1 MGRPRTLENMTVPRA
16 VAETPYWKSS
26 KPRVRD
32 FFVQQLR
39 TRRRRN
45 PEVWH
50 KANRM
55 VSGAILLALVL
66 FVLAAFYPEWARYN
80 SLATELDE
88 KRAILQTQELDRD
101 QREREV
107 HLLQNDP
114 EYVEIIARDKIGVMK
129 PDEQIFRLD
138 APATTESTAVRAAV
152 PVVP

>member
-1 MGRPRTLENMTVPRA
+1 
-16 VAETPYWKSS
+16 
-26 KPRVRD
+26 
-32 FFVQQLR
+32 
-39 TRRRRN
+39 
-45 PEVWH
+45 
-50 KANRM
+50 M

>member
-45 PEVWH
+45 PDTWH

-55 VSGAILLALVL
+55 ISGFILLGVLLVI
-66 FVLAAFYPEWARYN
+66 LASFYPEWVRYN
-80 SLATELDE
+80 SLASELDE
-88 KRAILQTQELDRD
+88 KRAILQAQELDRE

-107 HLLQNDP
+107 HLLQTDP

-129 PDEQIFRLD
+129 PDEQVFRLD
-138 APATTESTAVRAAV
+138 APVASESSVRAV
-152 PVVP
+152 PAAP

>member
-1 MGRPRTLENMTVPRA
+1 
-16 VAETPYWKSS
+16 
-26 KPRVRD
+26 
-32 FFVQQLR
+32 
-39 TRRRRN
+39 
-45 PEVWH
+45 
-50 KANRM
+50 M
-55 VSGAILLALVL
+55 VSGAILLGLVL
-66 FVLAAFYPEWARYN
+66 FLLAAFYPEWARYN

-152 PVVP
+152 PVAP

>member
-1 MGRPRTLENMTVPRA
+1 
-16 VAETPYWKSS
+16 
-26 KPRVRD
+26 
-32 FFVQQLR
+32 
-39 TRRRRN
+39 
-45 PEVWH
+45 
-50 KANRM
+50 M

-66 FVLAAFYPEWARYN
+66 FVVAAFYPEWARYN

-138 APATTESTAVRAAV
+138 APATTEATAVRAAV
-152 PVVP
+152 PVAP

>member
-1 MGRPRTLENMTVPRA
+1 
-16 VAETPYWKSS
+16 
-26 KPRVRD
+26 
-32 FFVQQLR
+32 
-39 TRRRRN
+39 
-45 PEVWH
+45 
-50 KANRM
+50 M

-152 PVVP
+152 PVAP

>member
-1 MGRPRTLENMTVPRA
+1 MN
-16 VAETPYWKSS
+16 
-26 KPRVRD
+26 
-32 FFVQQLR
+32 QLR
-39 TRRRRN
+39 SKRRRN

-55 VSGAILLALVL
+55 VTGLIVLGAVL
-66 FVLAAFYPEWARYN
+66 FIGMAFYPEWARYN
-80 SLATELDE
+80 SLAAQLEED
-88 KRAILQTQELDRD
+88 RAILASQELERA

-138 APATTESTAVRAAV
+138 APAASVPSAVRAV
-152 PVVP
+152 PAAP

>member
-1 MGRPRTLENMTVPRA
+1 
-16 VAETPYWKSS
+16 
-26 KPRVRD
+26 
-32 FFVQQLR
+32 VQQLR

-55 VSGAILLALVL
+55 VSGAILLGLVL

-80 SLATELDE
+80 SLSSELDE
-88 KRAILQTQELDRD
+88 KRAILQSQELDRD

-138 APATTESTAVRAAV
+138 APAATESSTVRAV
-152 PVVP
+152 PAAP

>member
-1 MGRPRTLENMTVPRA
+1 MLEFQ
-16 VAETPYWKSS
+16 ETSDKGFP
-26 KPRVRD
+26 
-32 FFVQQLR
+32 VQQLR

-50 KANRM
+50 KANRLIA
-55 VSGAILLALVL
+55 GLILLSLAL
-66 FVLAAFYPEWARYN
+66 FILAAFYPEWARYN
-80 SLATELDE
+80 SLAGELGE
-88 KRAILQTQELDRD
+88 KKAILQAQQLERD

-138 APATTESTAVRAAV
+138 APSSSVPSAVRAV
-152 PVVP
+152 PVAP

>member
-1 MGRPRTLENMTVPRA
+1 
-16 VAETPYWKSS
+16 
-26 KPRVRD
+26 
-32 FFVQQLR
+32 
-39 TRRRRN
+39 
-45 PEVWH
+45 
-50 KANRM
+50 M
-55 VSGAILLALVL
+55 VSGAILFALVL

-114 EYVEIIARDKIGVMK
+114 EYVEISACDKIGVMK

-138 APATTESTAVRAAV
+138 APAATEATAVRAAV
-152 PVVP
+152 PVAP

>member
-1 MGRPRTLENMTVPRA
+1 M
-16 VAETPYWKSS
+16 
-26 KPRVRD
+26 
-32 FFVQQLR
+32 QQLR

-50 KANRM
+50 NANRLI
-55 VSGAILLALVL
+55 GGLILLGLVS
-66 FVLAAFYPEWARYN
+66 FIIAAFYPEFARYN
-80 SLATELDE
+80 SLAAELEE
-88 KRAILQTQELDRD
+88 KRAFLQAQELERD

-138 APATTESTAVRAAV
+138 GPAPSTPSAVRAA
-152 PVVP
+152 PAAP

>member
-1 MGRPRTLENMTVPRA
+1 MGRARTLENVTPCAR
-16 VAETPYWKSS
+16 AETPCWKSG
-26 KPRVRD
+26 KPRIRD
-32 FFVQQLR
+32 FPVQQLR

-50 KANRM
+50 KANRLIF
-55 VSGAILLALVL
+55 GAILLGMGLV
-66 FVLAAFYPEWARYN
+66 VLAGFYPEWARYN
-80 SLATELDE
+80 SLAAELDE
-88 KRAILQTQELDRD
+88 KRAILQAQELERD

-138 APATTESTAVRAAV
+138 APAATGSQALRAV
-152 PVVP
+152 PAAP

>member
-1 MGRPRTLENMTVPRA
+1 
-16 VAETPYWKSS
+16 
-26 KPRVRD
+26 
-32 FFVQQLR
+32 
-39 TRRRRN
+39 
-45 PEVWH
+45 
-50 KANRM
+50 M
-55 VSGAILLALVL
+55 VSGAIRFALVL

>member
-1 MGRPRTLENMTVPRA
+1 
-16 VAETPYWKSS
+16 
-26 KPRVRD
+26 
-32 FFVQQLR
+32 
-39 TRRRRN
+39 
-45 PEVWH
+45 
-50 KANRM
+50 M
-55 VSGAILLALVL
+55 VSGAILFALVL

-152 PVVP
+152 PVAP

>member
-1 MGRPRTLENMTVPRA
+1 
-16 VAETPYWKSS
+16 
-26 KPRVRD
+26 
-32 FFVQQLR
+32 
-39 TRRRRN
+39 
-45 PEVWH
+45 
-50 KANRM
+50 M

-66 FVLAAFYPEWARYN
+66 FVVAAFYPEWARYN

-88 KRAILQTQELDRD
+88 KLAVLQSQELDRD

-138 APATTESTAVRAAV
+138 APAVTESSAVRAAV
-152 PVVP
+152 PAAP

>member
-1 MGRPRTLENMTVPRA
+1 M
-16 VAETPYWKSS
+16 
-26 KPRVRD
+26 
-32 FFVQQLR
+32 QQLR
-39 TRRRRN
+39 SRRRRN

-50 KANRM
+50 KANRLIA
-55 VSGAILLALVL
+55 GLILLGLVL

-80 SLATELDE
+80 SLGSQLDE
-88 KRAILQTQELDRD
+88 KRAILQAQQLERD

-138 APATTESTAVRAAV
+138 IPSPTAPAAVRAV
-152 PVVP
+152 PVAP